1 MSINSR
7 KNYFGLPETIINDA
21 ALNLKP
27 YDKYKL
33 RSFYDHL
40 PQIIENI
47 NDDVFK
53 NEIERVYNFYTL
65 DGFDEY
71 EKNLSRNIT
80 LIYRFRNL
88 IAHNATFP
96 QYIIKYYAEDI
107 EMITLR
113 IVRKLIDV
121 CRINETTLENT
132 ILNCVIKYDIF
143 KSNLRDNIQKFII
156 DF

>member
-1 MSINSR
+1 M
-7 KNYFGLPETIINDA
+7 
-21 ALNLKP
+21 
-27 YDKYKL
+27 
-33 RSFYDHL
+33 
-40 PQIIENI
+40 
-47 NDDVFK
+47 FK